1 MTEKLHVPAPEP
13 LSLAEYVAALEASVD
28 FGDPRSLL
36 ASAGLLARLAAHRTF
51 LGDFLVAGLRGQ
63 GAAFQAGNNY
73 DFQSVMLR
81 TTPRYLLRANF
92 WRPMGA
98 ETPFNAHERSAF
110 GYGVLHNHNFH
121 LLTVGYLGEGYETDL
136 YHLPDGWRPHRL
148 GERIRMVPI
157 GRERLARG
165 EVLYFRPFED
175 AHVQIPPAMFSVS
188 LNLMVQAA
196 DGEAQQ
202 YEIDPASSCVTKV
215 IDSPRNARVH
225 FAELARHL
233 LPDAA
238 ERFLQETAV
247 SGASSRVRDLAQ
259 AALGSAD

>member
-1 MTEKLHVPAPEP
+1 MTEKLHVPAAAP

-28 FGDPRSLL
+28 FDDPLSLV
-36 ASAGLLARLAAHRTF
+36 ASAGLLARLAADRTF
-51 LGDFLVAGLRGQ
+51 LGDFLVAGLRAQ
-63 GAAFQAGNNY
+63 GRAFQADNNY

-81 TTPRYLLRANF
+81 TTSRYLLRANF

-98 ETPFNAHERSAF
+98 ESAFNAHERSAF

-148 GERIRMVPI
+148 GDRIDMVPL

-165 EVLYFRPFED
+165 DVLYFRPFED
-175 AHVQIPPAMFSVS
+175 AHVQIPPAVFSVS
-188 LNLMVQAA
+188 LNLMVQSA

-202 YEIDPASSCVTKV
+202 YEIDPATSRVTKV
-215 IDSPRNARVH
+215 IDAPRNARVY

-233 LPDAA
+233 LPADAG
-238 ERFLQETAV
+238 RFLQQEAMA
-247 SGASSRVRDLAQ
+247 GATSRLRDLAQ
-259 AALGSAD
+259 SALADET